1 MIYLLLLLF
10 VLYIRIGGGEF
21 AFVVLTLADKLDVL
35 PDKLAKMLV
44 GVVVLSM
51 ALTPYLSLLGDKI
64 AEYIESIEKE
74 ENIKEA
80 TKLFGKLS
88 VYIIL
93 VYI

>member
-1 MIYLLLLLF
+1 M
-10 VLYIRIGGGEF
+10 YIRIGGGEF